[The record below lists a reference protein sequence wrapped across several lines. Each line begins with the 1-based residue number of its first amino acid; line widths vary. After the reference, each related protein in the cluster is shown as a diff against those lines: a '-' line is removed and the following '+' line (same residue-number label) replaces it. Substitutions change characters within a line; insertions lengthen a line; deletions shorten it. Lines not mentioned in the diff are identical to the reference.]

1 MSTQN
6 RPPSIYVDDVFDEVL
21 ALPDDRRDAAIEARC
36 AGHPSI
42 AAEVRAL
49 LNAEAEI
56 SKDAPTPL
64 RPGEQIGRYHLAQCL
79 GTGASA
85 SVWKAFDTHLEAWT
99 ALKLIHP
106 EFSRRGNALDNVMNE
121 ARAASGIISDH
132 VVRMKSAGQIANG
145 PHYIE
150 MQLCAEHRP
159 REDGNEE
166 LVVGFTLAH
175 HKPKSTREAARL
187 VMEAALGTEA
197 AHRVG
202 VLHRDIKPAN
212 ILLTPV
218 SRRALVADFGLSAPQ
233 LYPAP
238 QMHTNPN
245 ETVTLMLE
253 NQEGVLVGT
262 PPFMPPEQAFGHP
275 PTRATD
281 VYSLGATLYC
291 LIAGHAPYL
300 PSDSH
305 SEIPALDIV
314 AQVRHHGPKPLSRAA
329 PSAPAQLVRIV
340 NKAMQRSP
348 KARYPTAADLAADL
362 KLFLAEQR
370 TSQDRGRP
378 LLALGLFIRRNR
390 ELVTAAAIM
399 GVMVLVF
406 AGFIFGLNLKRASA
420 QADMEDAQ
428 LRRDDAIEQAAAAE
442 KVRVE
447 ALRERDQAEASAAEA
462 QRARVA
468 ANEAQKQAERSEDQA
483 ERRAATEIEARKEA
497 ETLRDEAIAAQETA
511 EFDRDEETLLRIE
524 AEGNLRLTAER
535 LDQERKSLEKITK
548 KLDDEYSTRQ
558 AVEVERDDLQM
569 ALLNAKGRVRALEQE
584 MAELQREAA
593 FREELAKRA
602 ADEAAAEAA
611 AVEAARPEIT
621 SEELPL

>member
-1 MSTQN
+1 VSTTN

-21 ALPDDRRDAAIEARC
+21 ALPDERREAAIAARC

-42 AAEVRAL
+42 ATEVRAL
-49 LNAEAEI
+49 LAAEHENR
-56 SKDAPTPL
+56 KDAPTPL

-106 EFSRRGNALDNVMNE
+106 EFGRRSNALDTVMNE

-132 VVRMKSAGQIANG
+132 VVRIKSAGQIANG

-159 REDGNEE
+159 RDDGQEE

-175 HKPKSTREAARL
+175 EKTKSTREAARL

-238 QMHTNPN
+238 QLHTSPH
-245 ETVTLMLE
+245 ETVTLMME
-253 NQEGVLVGT
+253 NHDGVLVGT

-275 PTRATD
+275 PNRTTD
-281 VYSLGATLYC
+281 VYALGATLYC
-291 LIAGHAPYL
+291 LIAGRAPYM
-300 PSDSH
+300 PTSNH

-314 AQVRHHGPKPLSRAA
+314 AQVRQQAPPALSTVA
-329 PSAPAQLVRIV
+329 PHAPERLVRIV

-348 KARYPTAADLAADL
+348 KARYPTAADMASDL
-362 KLFLAEQR
+362 QLYLNDLP
-370 TSQDRGRP
+370 TSQDSGRP
-378 LLALGLFIRRNR
+378 VLALGLFMQRNR
-390 ELVTAAAIM
+390 EVVSAAAIIALM
-399 GVMVLVF
+399 LLVF
-406 AGFIFGLNLKRASA
+406 AGLIVQLNVKRNQA
-420 QADMEDAQ
+420 QAQMEAAQ
-428 LRRDDAIEQAAAAE
+428 ERRNAAEEQALAAEHVRATAENDRDRAQAAA
-442 KVRVE
+442 
-447 ALRERDQAEASAAEA
+447 SEA
-462 QRARVA
+462 QQMRNA
-468 ANEAQKQAERSEDQA
+468 ANEARKQAERSEDQA
-483 ERRAATEIEARKEA
+483 ERRAATEIELRRDA
-497 ETLRDEAIAAQETA
+497 ELQRDEALNAREEALTEL
-511 EFDRDEETLLRIE
+511 DEETLIRIQRE
-524 AEGNLRLTAER
+524 ADLAVKTER
-535 LDQERKSLEKITK
+535 LGQVTDNVAQLEASLEEMTTTK
-548 KLDDEYSTRQ
+548 MTL
-558 AVEVERDDLQM
+558 AVERDDLSM
-569 ALLNAKGRVRALEQE
+569 ALLNTKGVVRGMSREMDALKQEIEFQKVQLRNALEE
-584 MAELQREAA
+584 
-593 FREELAKRA
+593 
-602 ADEAAAEAA
+602 
-611 AVEAARPEIT
+611 VEAARQVPVPSSSPEA
-621 SEELPL
+621 PVPFP

>member
-1 MSTQN
+1 MTTN
-6 RPPSIYVDDVFDEVL
+6 RPPDIYVDDVFDEVL
-21 ALPDDRRDAAIEARC
+21 ALPDDRREDAIDARC

-56 SKDAPTPL
+56 RREEPVPL
-64 RPGEQIGRYHLAQCL
+64 RPGEQIGRYHLAECL

-106 EFSRRGNALDNVMNE
+106 EFSRRPNALDTVMNE

-132 VVRMKSAGQIANG
+132 VVRIKSAGQIANG

-150 MQLCAEHRP
+150 MGLCAEHRP
-159 REDGNEE
+159 REDGAEE

-218 SRRALVADFGLSAPQ
+218 SRRALVADFGLSTPQ

-238 QMHTNPN
+238 TADADPRG
-245 ETVTLMLE
+245 TVTLMLE
-253 NQEGVLVGT
+253 NQEGMLVGT

-275 PTRATD
+275 PTRTTD
-281 VYSLGATLYC
+281 VYALGATLYC

-300 PSDSH
+300 PSQNH

-314 AQVRHHGPKPLSRAA
+314 AQVRHHPPKELSKAA
-329 PSAPAQLVRIV
+329 PRASVRLVRIV
-340 NKAMQRSP
+340 NKAMKRSP
-348 KARYPTAADLAADL
+348 KARYATAADMAADL
-362 KLFLAEQR
+362 KLWLEDR
-370 TSQDRGRP
+370 PTSQDKGRP
-378 LLALGLFIRRNR
+378 LLAAGLLMRRHKGMVTSGVIMASMVFVF
-390 ELVTAAAIM
+390 LVAIVGFLIVGQRAQSDMMAAQERRDA
-399 GVMVLVF
+399 
-406 AGFIFGLNLKRASA
+406 AEA
-420 QADMEDAQ
+420 QALAAEDVRAEAEAE
-428 LRRDDAIEQAAAAE
+428 RDESAAAAAE
-442 KVRVE
+442 AK
-447 ALRERDQAEASAAEA
+447 AESAA
-462 QRARVA
+462 A
-468 ANEAQKQAERSEDQA
+468 AAAKKVAERSEDKA
-483 ERRAATEIEARKEA
+483 ERRARTEIELRKHA
-497 ETLRDEAIAAQETA
+497 ETERDEAILARETA
-511 EFDRDEETLLRIE
+511 ESELDEETLTRIQRE
-524 AEGNLRLTAER
+524 ADLAVTSER
-535 LDQERKSLEKITK
+535 LEQEKESVETLEDE
-548 KLDDEYSTRQ
+548 LDDSETE
-558 AVEVERDDLQM
+558 VMTLKVERDDLGM
-569 ALLNAKGRVRALEQE
+569 ALINTKGVLRGVERERDELKRELN
-584 MAELQREAA
+584 
-593 FREELAKRA
+593 FRDELARR
-602 ADEAAAEAA
+602 AAAEAA
-611 AVEAARPEIT
+611 AIEEAKPEIT